1 MMLMTGGKQLSGRVA
16 SIMCILAL
24 SILPIQRIQSL
35 EIPLVS
41 GWELADGSVIL
52 NEDQL
57 WEAGIECDMLFCFFP
72 MGTSSSCDNGRLVA
86 ASGNWF
92 WRYQDEPGV
101 QPIAYDPVNDLI
113 IR

>member
-1 MMLMTGGKQLSGRVA
+1 MLATIGLMV
-16 SIMCILAL
+16 
-24 SILPIQRIQSL
+24 LPITKIQSL

-52 NEDQL
+52 NEYQL

-86 ASGNWF
+86 ASGDWF
-92 WRYQDEPGV
+92 WRHQDEPGV
-101 QPIAYDPVNDLI
+101 KPVAYDVLNDLL